1 MLKKNDTFD
10 WGMPQQNI
18 YNLTHLTGFKNRKE
32 RRAMRQRLNN
42 NPSAIIY
49 NGTDFNRAGDLG
61 HTWSRK
67 DMRRVAREAQNNW
80 EANYGNTQMYNSDV
94 STAKLGAYNLAGK
107 ARIMQWKPVMYGT
120 RVGVRPGYL
129 SNYQLNPND
138 FADTQTT
145 IKQDQAVGSQPD
157 NLTDWQQNL
166 NDFEGLQYTEEA
178 LPLTTYEPVDHG
190 YRLGRN
196 LRILQ
201 QGGRLQSQAQSDPT
215 EDMLRNA
222 IFGYLGAKDDITSDK
237 AIQIVLSAFAQNNY
251 SIKEIAFNEDLID
264 KGKKKMQ
271 AEDQQ
276 NNTKLF
282 KQIMQPGALI
292 QLVNQLVKNNQQTQ
306 VAKMGTKLDYIK
318 GLKPF
323 YCPEGQEIAFMKLG
337 SKVCPV
343 CKKAHAKNTPH
354 KAEDGEKIEKEC
366 GGGVSKMMKGIKA
379 AMKCGGKMKK
389 KMAEGGETKI
399 EPTDTI
405 HVGKKIYG
413 LVPGTG
419 YKQLTNEDY
428 KKLPNDDKARV
439 DRKDQMRVPKKQV
452 KKGQEGLVTEL
463 PELTVDAK
471 APKYYYATE
480 RTLPIGNKRYVTS
493 QAFYKAYPS
502 DYGWRTYDFESPV
515 AGRVIYTNPSR
526 TNNPFDL
533 QRDTVYFTN
542 SDNNRYLDYG
552 GGYMMIGEDKD
563 QNAAKRAFNRAS
575 KVKRVDYSD
584 YKGK

>member
-1 MLKKNDTFD
+1 MGILKKNDTFD

-67 DMRRVAREAQNNW
+67 DMRRMAREAQNNW
-80 EANYGNTQMYNSDV
+80 ETNYGNPQMYNSDV

-107 ARIMQWKPVMYGT
+107 ARIMQWNPVMYGT

-138 FADTQTT
+138 FADTQATT
-145 IKQDQAVGSQPD
+145 KQDQAVGSQPG

-178 LPLTTYEPVDHG
+178 LPLTAYEPVDHG

-196 LRILQ
+196 LRVLQ
-201 QGGRLQSQAQSDPT
+201 QGGQFQSQTQSDPT
-215 EDMLRNA
+215 EDLLRNA

-237 AIQIVLSAFAQNNY
+237 ALQTVVSAFIQNPE
-251 SIKEIAFNEDLID
+251 SIKEIASNKEMVNR
-264 KGKKKMQ
+264 GKKKMQ
-271 AEDQQ
+271 VEDQQ
-276 NNTKLF
+276 NNTQML
-282 KQIMQPGALI
+282 QYIMQPGALI

-306 VAKMGTKLDYIK
+306 IAKMGTKLDYIK

-389 KMAEGGETKI
+389 KMAEGGET
-399 EPTDTI
+399 
-405 HVGKKIYG
+405 
-413 LVPGTG
+413 
-419 YKQLTNEDY
+419 EDKTTY
-428 KKLPNDDKARV
+428 
-439 DRKDQMRVPKKQV
+439 
-452 KKGQEGLVTEL
+452 
-463 PELTVDAK
+463 TV
-471 APKYYYATE
+471 
-480 RTLPIGNKRYVTS
+480 
-493 QAFYKAYPS
+493 Q
-502 DYGWRTYDFESPV
+502 
-515 AGRVIYTNPSR
+515 
-526 TNNPFDL
+526 
-533 QRDTVYFTN
+533 QRDSLIN
-542 SDNNRYLDYG
+542 
-552 GGYMMIGEDKD
+552 
-563 QNAAKRAFNRAS
+563 AFNKNPNMDTYRKIQRANRTVSDEEDQKKHPQINRDALARLLRGKS
-575 KVKRVDYSD
+575 K
-584 YKGK
+584 

>member
-1 MLKKNDTFD
+1 MDIFKKPSTID
-10 WGMPQQNI
+10 WSKPQQNI

-61 HTWSRK
+61 HTWSRR
-67 DMRRVAREAQNNW
+67 DMRRIAREAQNNW
-80 EANYGNTQMYNSDV
+80 ETNYGDPNMYNSDV
-94 STAKLGAYNLAGK
+94 STAELGAYNLAGK
-107 ARIMQWKPVMYGT
+107 ARIMQWKPIT
-120 RVGVRPGYL
+120 EK
-129 SNYQLNPND
+129 
-138 FADTQTT
+138 TQTN
-145 IKQDQAVGSQPD
+145 IPFSLPLYM
-157 NLTDWQQNL
+157 NTDWYRQAIDDKMKDMINYFS
-166 NDFEGLQYTEEA
+166 DYEGK
-178 LPLTTYEPVDHG
+178 PLYNGPIVPKYEPSFMEMTTYRPV
-190 YRLGRN
+190 
-196 LRILQ
+196 LQ
-201 QGGRLQSQAQSDPT
+201 KGGQLQSQTQSDPT

-237 AIQIVLSAFAQNNY
+237 AIQIVVSAFAQNND
-251 SIKEIAFNEDLID
+251 SIKEIASNQDLID

-389 KMAEGGETKI
+389 KMAEGGET
-399 EPTDTI
+399 
-405 HVGKKIYG
+405 
-413 LVPGTG
+413 
-419 YKQLTNEDY
+419 EDNTTY
-428 KKLPNDDKARV
+428 
-439 DRKDQMRVPKKQV
+439 
-452 KKGQEGLVTEL
+452 
-463 PELTVDAK
+463 TV
-471 APKYYYATE
+471 
-480 RTLPIGNKRYVTS
+480 
-493 QAFYKAYPS
+493 Q
-502 DYGWRTYDFESPV
+502 
-515 AGRVIYTNPSR
+515 
-526 TNNPFDL
+526 
-533 QRDTVYFTN
+533 QRDSLINSFNKNPNMDTYRKIQRANRTV
-542 SDNNRYLDYG
+542 SDEEDQKKHPQINRDALARLLRG
-552 GGYMMIGEDKD
+552 
-563 QNAAKRAFNRAS
+563 
-575 KVKRVDYSD
+575 
-584 YKGK
+584 KGK